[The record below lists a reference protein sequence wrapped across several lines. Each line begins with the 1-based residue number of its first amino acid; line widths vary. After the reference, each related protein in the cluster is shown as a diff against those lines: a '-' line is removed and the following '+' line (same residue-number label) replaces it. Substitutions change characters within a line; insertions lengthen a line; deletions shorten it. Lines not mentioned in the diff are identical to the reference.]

1 MQGAHNS
8 KKGRGGEKTCYQN
21 FAEKAEFSDEN
32 SMT

>member
-8 KKGRGGEKTCYQN
+8 REGRGGETRYRN